1 MWCNCRSLFYWGT
14 FNRITVHLYCNFN
27 FILTTAELHF
37 ISNSSEIDYPVRFV
51 DDVIYDVSGLSLYS
65 RYLSREK
72 LIYFFVAISPKVINW
87 ILITLNWIFFVFWLH
102 DFSILGIPLEL
113 ERTASGLVSKTSSR
127 LEVFFWKSCSEY
139 SANLQENT
147 DAEVLFQ

>member
-14 FNRITVHLYCNFN
+14 CNRITVHLYCNFN
-27 FILTTAELHF
+27 FILTTVELHF

-51 DDVIYDVSGLSLYS
+51 DDVIDDVSGLSLYS
-65 RYLSREK
+65 RYLSHEK

-87 ILITLNWIFFVFWLH
+87 ILITLNWIFFFFFWLH

-113 ERTASGLVSKTSSR
+113 EPTASGLVSKT
-127 LEVFFWKSCSEY
+127 EAV
-139 SANLQENT
+139 
-147 DAEVLFQ
+147 V